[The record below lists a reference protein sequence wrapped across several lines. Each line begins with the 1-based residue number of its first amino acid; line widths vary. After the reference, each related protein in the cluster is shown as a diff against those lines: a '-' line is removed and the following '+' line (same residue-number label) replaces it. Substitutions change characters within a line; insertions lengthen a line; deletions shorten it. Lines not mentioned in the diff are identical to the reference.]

1 MAKKLTR
8 LEKSTAIINEA
19 KATQWCYVN
28 TDNEFKFMSETF
40 VIDQSVE
47 EYKVHNKAGEVENYT
62 NEAYMEDIL
71 AVIDKDNNLKFY
83 NQNYDLIDS
92 RLVVVAE

>member
-28 TDNEFKFMSETF
+28 TDNEFTFMSQIF

-47 EYKVHNKAGEVENYT
+47 EYKVHNKAGTVEDYT

-83 NQNYDLIDS
+83 NQNYDLIDG
-92 RLVVVAE
+92 RLVVAE